1 MKSLMLPR
9 FIRDARRITAL
20 TPPALRR
27 RRHFVLGW
35 QILNAG
41 LESLTIIVIS
51 FFCLVLA
58 SPQAV
63 RSHFI
68 YAWLAERFPAFA
80 TDSHASD
87 RQIVFFLC
95 LAVAAFVL
103 VKNVAAWL
111 ASGRATRYAELVGL
125 SVGEDLLTR
134 YFAHDYA
141 WHLSGRGAALLNGFA
156 HRHHLTLL
164 LAATLQLYG
173 YVVCACA
180 MLAGLFVLE
189 PKLTALVGAVFLC
202 VGGTAYAL
210 LRRPMERH
218 GAEAA
223 RLAAIEGS
231 AVAFSASGMRE
242 IILYH
247 RQDAFRAAI
256 GTAMRDAI
264 PAKAF
269 LAHASLI
276 PAWVLESAGFIAVF
290 AAMSFMLW
298 TGQPLPAI
306 VASMSMLLLTAWRI
320 LPAVNRS
327 WGLAV
332 HIRGLRPFALICLE
346 EAEKRQGQPLVWANP
361 DPEFHFQTALR
372 LEQATFTY
380 PGAAAP
386 ALSDIN
392 MDVERGASLALI
404 GRSGAGKTTLA
415 MLLAGL
421 LEPDGGSMAVDGVP
435 LTAERREALRRR
447 VGMVPQNPVWLPGSV
462 ADNVALADW
471 GRSRDDQ
478 RVEEVCR
485 LAGLD
490 WLLNHPPGLGYPIG
504 PHGEGLSGGQAQR
517 LALARALYARP
528 EILILDEA
536 TSSLDGAGESGIRD
550 AMGRLSPGITTIV
563 IAHRLGSVAG
573 CGQAV
578 WLEDG
583 RIREQGRATEL
594 LPRYEEFLRVNSDCM
609 AQDVSA

>member
-1 MKSLMLPR
+1 MLPR
-9 FIRDARRITAL
+9 FIRDAQRIAAL

-27 RRHFVLGW
+27 RRHIVLGW

-68 YAWLAERFPAFA
+68 YAWLAERFPGFA
-80 TDSHASD
+80 ADSQASD
-87 RQIVFFLC
+87 RHIVFSLC

-103 VKNVAAWL
+103 AKNIAAWL
-111 ASGRATRYAELVGL
+111 ASGRATRYAELVGM
-125 SVGEDLLTR
+125 SIGGDLLGR
-134 YFAHDYA
+134 YFAHNYA

-173 YVVCACA
+173 YAICACA
-180 MLAGLFVLE
+180 MMAGLFVLE
-189 PKLTALVGAVFLC
+189 PGLTALVGAVFLC
-202 VGGTAYAL
+202 VGGAAYAL

-223 RLAAIEGS
+223 QLAATEGS

-242 IILYH
+242 IILYR

-256 GTAMRDAI
+256 GDAMRGAI

-276 PAWVLESAGFIAVF
+276 PAWVLESAGFVAVF

-332 HIRGLRPFALICLE
+332 HIRGLRPFALTCLE
-346 EAEKRQGQPLVWANP
+346 EAEKRDGAGQPSIRAHP
-361 DPEFHFQTALR
+361 DPDFHFRTALR
-372 LEQATFTY
+372 LERASFTY
-380 PGAAAP
+380 PAAAAP
-386 ALSDIN
+386 ALAGIDMEVS
-392 MDVERGASLALI
+392 RGESLALI

-415 MLLAGL
+415 MLLGGL
-421 LEPDGGSMAVDGVP
+421 LAPDGGSMAVDGVP

-471 GRSRDDQ
+471 GRCRDDK

-490 WLLNHPPGLGYPIG
+490 WLFDHPLGLGYPIG

-550 AMGRLSPGITTIV
+550 AIGGLTPGMTTIV
-563 IAHRLGSVAG
+563 IAHRLASVAA
-573 CGQAV
+573 CDRAV
-578 WLEDG
+578 WLEGG
-583 RIREQGRATEL
+583 RIWEQGRAAVL
-594 LPRYEEFLRVNSDCM
+594 LPRYAEFLRANSESM
-609 AQDVSA
+609 AQDVSV